1 MALGRNQ
8 SAPIVRTL
16 RWCGSSMW
24 MSVRRPIPASSCA
37 LRHVVGLGGRQQRA
51 GLADRNRSLSRSM
64 AMMSACLVIAQNGR
78 YGGLSTHATGLFAR
92 RWVSAACSRSS
103 SA

>member
-1 MALGRNQ
+1 MAFGRNQ
-8 SAPIVRTL
+8 SAPIARIL

-24 MSVRRPIPASSCA
+24 IKVRSPMPASACA
-37 LRHVVGLGGRQQRA
+37 FSRSSASACISSGRGSLMKR
-51 GLADRNRSLSRSM
+51 LLSRSM

-78 YGGLSTHATGLFAR
+78 YGGLSTQATGLVAR
-92 RWVSAACSRSS
+92 RWVSAVCSRSS